1 MDTEKPTD
9 ISGMSKPA
17 SGQLRDE
24 WEHRAA
30 EKGNSTAGVLLQ
42 KLPDPLNQYLH
53 ERHIQLVIQKL
64 LPLLP
69 RGARLLDVGCGY
81 GRISKEIRLSRPD
94 IELIGIDFSVTYCR
108 LYAQNT
114 GAAIVCADLN
124 DLPVRGSIA
133 DAMLC
138 ITSLMYIPIADRE
151 KVMSILVRLLRPEGL
166 ALLIDPGQEY
176 LDLARLF
183 SSRKPRYATGG
194 TGFTLKDYERLGQ
207 TRQSEIL
214 DAGGFAAFS
223 IMLPLFYLIRNHGGM
238 LRYALGVSA
247 AWDQR
252 LYRWRKLTLH
262 RWMLLRRGRII

>member
-1 MDTEKPTD
+1 MDTRKTTD
-9 ISGMSKPA
+9 ISGRSDPA

-24 WEHRAA
+24 WERRAA
-30 EKGNSTAGVLLQ
+30 EKGTSTAGVLLQ

-53 ERHIQLVIQKL
+53 ERHIQLVLQRL

-69 RGARLLDVGCGY
+69 KGARLLDIGCGY

-94 IELIGIDFSVTYCR
+94 IELIGIDFSLTYCR
-108 LYAQNT
+108 LYTQST

-124 DLPVRGSIA
+124 VLPVRDSVA
-133 DAMLC
+133 DAILC
-138 ITSLMYIPIADRE
+138 VTSMMYIHIADRE
-151 KVMSILVRLLRPEGL
+151 KVMSSLFRLLRPEGL
-166 ALLIDPGQEY
+166 ALFIDPGQEY

-183 SSRKPRYATGG
+183 SSRKPQYATGG
-194 TGFTLKDYERLGQ
+194 TGFSLKDYERLGR

-223 IMLPLFYLIRNHGGM
+223 MMLPILYLLHNHGGM
-238 LRYALGVSA
+238 LRYALRVSA

-262 RWMLLRRGRII
+262 RWMLLRGRRSV